1 MSGRASQPAVISSSA
16 PTFNF
21 SRTITL
27 ARTQRPSA
35 NGCQLSQSTL
45 DSPGPARLDEAGA
58 SARSLIRVGSVLVK
72 HPGAGDY
79 RAALSRNVR
88 AGPGL
93 GGGASARRG
102 LAAGPGQ
109 RTSAAAGLAV
119 SVSSLT
125 QSSTMASRSAQFFLS
140 GTSKQFDFVLN
151 KYQEALQAKADSK
164 NSKSEVLL
172 KLDKW

>member
-1 MSGRASQPAVISSSA
+1 M
-16 PTFNF
+16 
-21 SRTITL
+21 IT
-27 ARTQRPSA
+27 AT
-35 NGCQLSQSTL
+35 
-45 DSPGPARLDEAGA
+45 
-58 SARSLIRVGSVLVK
+58 
-72 HPGAGDY
+72 
-79 RAALSRNVR
+79 ALSGNVR
-88 AGPGL
+88 ARPGL
-93 GGGASARRG
+93 GGLREAGGSRG
-102 LAAGPGQ
+102 GSGQ
-109 RTSAAAGLAV
+109 RTGAAAGLAV

>member
-1 MSGRASQPAVISSSA
+1 MSGSGRSSEARERRPREGEAS
-16 PTFNF
+16 
-21 SRTITL
+21 RD
-27 ARTQRPSA
+27 
-35 NGCQLSQSTL
+35 G
-45 DSPGPARLDEAGA
+45 
-58 SARSLIRVGSVLVK
+58 
-72 HPGAGDY
+72 
-79 RAALSRNVR
+79 
-88 AGPGL
+88 
-93 GGGASARRG
+93 
-102 LAAGPGQ
+102 GPGQ
-109 RTSAAAGLAV
+109 RTGAAAGLAV

>member
-1 MSGRASQPAVISSSA
+1 M
-16 PTFNF
+16 
-21 SRTITL
+21 IT
-27 ARTQRPSA
+27 AT
-35 NGCQLSQSTL
+35 
-45 DSPGPARLDEAGA
+45 
-58 SARSLIRVGSVLVK
+58 
-72 HPGAGDY
+72 
-79 RAALSRNVR
+79 ALSGNVR

-93 GGGASARRG
+93 GGLREAGGESRG
-102 LAAGPGQ
+102 GQGQ
-109 RTSAAAGLAV
+109 RTGAAAGLAV

>member
-1 MSGRASQPAVISSSA
+1 M
-16 PTFNF
+16 
-21 SRTITL
+21 IT
-27 ARTQRPSA
+27 AT
-35 NGCQLSQSTL
+35 
-45 DSPGPARLDEAGA
+45 
-58 SARSLIRVGSVLVK
+58 
-72 HPGAGDY
+72 
-79 RAALSRNVR
+79 ALSGNVR
-88 AGPGL
+88 DGPGL
-93 GGGASARRG
+93 GAAREAGGSRG
-102 LAAGPGQ
+102 GSGQ
-109 RTSAAAGLAV
+109 RTGAAAGLAV

>member
-1 MSGRASQPAVISSSA
+1 MITATALSGNV
-16 PTFNF
+16 
-21 SRTITL
+21 
-27 ARTQRPSA
+27 
-35 NGCQLSQSTL
+35 
-45 DSPGPARLDEAGA
+45 
-58 SARSLIRVGSVLVK
+58 RVGPELG
-72 HPGAGDY
+72 GA
-79 RAALSRNVR
+79 REAA
-88 AGPGL
+88 PGL
-93 GGGASARRG
+93 RG
-102 LAAGPGQ
+102 EPGRGPGQ
-109 RTSAAAGLAV
+109 RTGAAAGLAV